1 MFFVLDVQN
10 GEGTLFYEQE
20 PEYYKVWMTVPS
32 LEDIEKKYG
41 LKTYLKKD
49 LETFLQKE
57 I

>member
-1 MFFVLDVQN
+1 MN
-10 GEGTLFYEQE
+10 
-20 PEYYKVWMTVPS
+20 KVWMTVPS